1 MGARRILGAA
11 LLVLAAASSTHAQR
25 GLDLPSVRD
34 IPRPANAGL
43 PRVDRRTPLVRM
55 VEAVSPAVVN
65 ISTEALVRNPYYSG
79 NPFERL
85 LGPSRQGGLRRVPNS
100 LGSGVIVDPRG
111 FLVTNE
117 HVIAAASIIT
127 VTLLDGRQVE
137 AEFVGSAADYD
148 LAVLKL
154 TEPGPWPYLSVDFDA
169 KLHPGEDVVAIGN
182 PFGHESTVTSGI
194 LSGLERQGTSGGRE
208 YTDFLQTDAA
218 INPGN
223 SGGALLTIN
232 GDLIGIPTQVDA
244 RAQNIGFAIP
254 ARRVRKVLEDLVRF
268 GEVQRIYLGMT
279 VEDLDDVAG
288 YAPRQVA
295 RVAAPGDRGL
305 LVTSVWNDLAADRAG
320 LRPGDVI
327 LAVEGSETLGAA
339 EFDTALARIRLGDG
353 FRVEI
358 WREGRPT
365 TVSMMAERVPVGR
378 GAAYL
383 ERLLGLKVANRGRGV
398 VIESVGTGSEA
409 DRRNLTPGLMLLG
422 FGDLKP
428 SNVDD
433 VHEEIFRHLGRRH
446 VWLVVS
452 DGRQAFRVK
461 LRFQNG

>member
-1 MGARRILGAA
+1 MGASRTLGVA
-11 LLVLAAASSTHAQR
+11 LLALAAASPATAQR
-25 GLDLPSVRD
+25 DMELPSVRG
-34 IPRPANAGL
+34 IPRPANADL
-43 PRVDRRTPLVRM
+43 PRLDRRTPLVRM

-85 LGPSRQGGLRRVPNS
+85 FGPSRQGSLRKVPNS

-111 FLVTNE
+111 YLVTNE

-154 TEPGPWPYLSVDFDA
+154 TGPGPWPYLSVDFEA
-169 KLHPGEDVVAIGN
+169 NLHPGEDVVVIGN

-194 LSGLERQGTSGGRE
+194 LSGLERQGTSGGRD

-223 SGGALLTIN
+223 SGGALLTLN
-232 GDLIGIPTQVDA
+232 GDLIGIPTQVDV

-254 ARRVRKVLEDLVRF
+254 VRRVSKVLEDLVRF

-279 VEDLDDVAG
+279 VEDLAD
-288 YAPRQVA
+288 YAPREAA
-295 RVAAPGDRGL
+295 RFAVPGDAGL
-305 LVTSVWNDLAADRAG
+305 LIKSVWNDLAADRAG
-320 LRPGDVI
+320 LRPGDVV
-327 LAVEGSETLGAA
+327 LGVDGAETLGAA
-339 EFDTALARIRLGDG
+339 AFDTALSRIRLGDG
-353 FRVEI
+353 FTVEV
-358 WREGRPT
+358 WREGRRKR
-365 TVSMMAERVPVGR
+365 VSMLAERVPVGR
-378 GAAYL
+378 GPAYL
-383 ERLLGLKVANRGRGV
+383 ERLLGLSVATRGRGV
-398 VIESVGTGSEA
+398 VIDRVEPGSEA
-409 DRRNLTPGLMLLG
+409 DRVGLVPGLMLLG

-428 SNVDD
+428 AQVDD

-461 LRFQNG
+461 LRFQQG